1 MYIKT
6 HSKDGQEQ
14 VRGKIDKAK
23 WTGQNHFHFF
33 LLNPTKHSLESAIM
47 QAKKSIRHFYL
58 SF

>member
-33 LLNPTKHSLESAIM
+33 FI
-47 QAKKSIRHFYL
+47 KSNKTLFRKRDNA
-58 SF
+58 S